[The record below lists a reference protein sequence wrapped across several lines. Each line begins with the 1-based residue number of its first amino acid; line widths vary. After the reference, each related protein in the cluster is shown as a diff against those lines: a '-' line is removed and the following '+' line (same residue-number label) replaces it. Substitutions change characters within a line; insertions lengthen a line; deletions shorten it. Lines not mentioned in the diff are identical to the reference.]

1 MKKVNWTYALAV
13 AAFVACTSDDVSV
26 VEQNTVEPVAISFG
40 AGSNRVHT
48 RADLVGD
55 AAAAA
60 LSNYF
65 HVYGVK
71 YVGGMAKTVYPDYVV
86 TYNGTDGAGAAHSTT
101 SNTHGWEYV
110 GLQSYPSQILHYWDF
125 SADSFVFQAWSPT
138 IGRAVVTVDS
148 PRSLTVKVPTSLDLA
163 QLYLAD
169 LVDITKGA
177 TGTTNTFGGTVTFTF
192 RNMSTKVRLGIY
204 ETVPGYDVSEI
215 TFRSAAGRFANSNSY
230 ALLDGTF
237 TGADL
242 ATGGTYHVT
251 YNATTGRAELE
262 NTTASSSTY
271 SDYYDFGSFSQGVIG
286 TESTSPTWA
295 GGSSAYRSVLP
306 NEDHAA
312 PMTLYI
318 DFTLT
323 ANDGSND
330 VLYVKGATVTVP
342 QSYMVWHPNY
352 AYTYLFKIT
361 KDVNG
366 TTGDEGVDP
375 VKLYPITFDAVV
387 KEDVEVTSV
396 ERELRD

>member
-1 MKKVNWTYALAV
+1 MSV
-13 AAFVACTSDDVSV
+13 A
-26 VEQNTVEPVAISFG
+26 EKNTVEPVAITFG

-71 YVGGMAKTVYPDYVV
+71 NIGSTVKNVYPNYVV
-86 TYNGTDGAGAAHSTT
+86 AYNGTDGAGAAHSTS
-101 SNTHGWEYV
+101 SNSQGWEYV
-110 GLQSYPSQILHYWDF
+110 GLLSYPSQTLHYWDY
-125 SADSFVFQAWSPT
+125 SADSFVFQAWAPT
-138 IGRAVVTVDS
+138 IGNATVTVDS
-148 PRSLTVKVPTSLDLA
+148 PTSLTITAPTSLDLA
-163 QLYLAD
+163 QLYVAD
-169 LVDITKGA
+169 LVEITKSS
-177 TGTTNTFGGTVTFTF
+177 TGTTNTYGGCVTFNF

-204 ETVPGYDVSEI
+204 ETVPGYSVSEI
-215 TFRSAAGRFANSNSY
+215 TFRSAGAHFANSNSN

-237 TGADL
+237 NGADP

-262 NTTASSSTY
+262 NLVTVPGALA
-271 SDYYDFGSFSQGVIG
+271 DFHDFGTFSQGVIG
-286 TESTSPTWA
+286 TESSSPTWA

-323 ANDGSND
+323 ATDGSND
-330 VLYVKGATVTVP
+330 VLYVKGASATVP

-375 VKLYPITFDAVV
+375 AKLYPITFDAVV
-387 KEDVEVTSV
+387 KEEVEVTSV
-396 ERELRD
+396 EHEL